1 MKDTK
6 QARGRGSRSGKGGS
20 ETTRHWIMAIICAG
34 FVVIG
39 LERVKSLSTTS
50 GLERQKTSM
59 IVTIFNQPMEV
70 ATIERVHVGG
80 NRG

>member
-6 QARGRGSRSGKGGS
+6 QARGRGSRSEKDGS
-20 ETTRHWIMAIICAG
+20 ETTRHWIMAIICVP

-39 LERVKSLSTTS
+39 LEQVKSLSTTS
-50 GLERQKTSM
+50 SLERQKTS
-59 IVTIFNQPMEV
+59 IILTIFNLPMEV
-70 ATIERVHVGG
+70 ATIERVRVGG

>member
-6 QARGRGSRSGKGGS
+6 QARGHGSRSGKDGS
-20 ETTRHWIMAIICAG
+20 ETTRHWILAIICVR

-50 GLERQKTSM
+50 NLERQKTS
-59 IVTIFNQPMEV
+59 IILTIFNQPMEV
-70 ATIERVHVGG
+70 ATIERVRVGG

>member
-6 QARGRGSRSGKGGS
+6 QAREHGSRSGKGGS
-20 ETTRHWIMAIICAG
+20 ETTRHWILAIICAG

-50 GLERQKTSM
+50 NLERQKTS
-59 IVTIFNQPMEV
+59 IILTIFNQPMEV
-70 ATIERVHVGG
+70 ATIERVRVGG